1 MRARARVEKVM
12 RNTYARVGLR
22 WLQEGLSSPSDGAIR
37 GCARPHGA
45 PPVGEQYLFASL
57 FHRLRRCAPPPPAK
71 KSYFFNIAIP
81 GRLIK
86 HRERA
91 LQAGN
96 PG

>member
-1 MRARARVEKVM
+1 MAAGRFVFPKRRRHTWVRATAWRA
-12 RNTYARVGLR
+12 
-22 WLQEGLSSPSDGAIR
+22 
-37 GCARPHGA
+37 GA

-86 HRERA
+86 HRERV